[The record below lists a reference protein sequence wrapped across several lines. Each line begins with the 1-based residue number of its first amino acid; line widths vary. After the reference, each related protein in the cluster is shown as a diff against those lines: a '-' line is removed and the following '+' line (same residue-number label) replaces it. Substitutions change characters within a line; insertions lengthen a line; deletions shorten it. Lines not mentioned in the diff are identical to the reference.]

1 MDRLDSSE
9 SGMFVKGAHG
19 ERNQRTIIVMRKEIA
34 ERNATPTIVHDVNR
48 SVMPWH
54 VGVSW

>member
-9 SGMFVKGAHG
+9 SSMFVKGTHG
-19 ERNQRTIIVMRKEIA
+19 ERNQRTIIAMRREID
-34 ERNATPTIVHDVNR
+34 ERNAAPMIVYDVNR

-54 VGVSW
+54 MGMTW